1 MEGTP
6 PQQPTEEELRA
17 QIEEQLRNVRVEDLL
32 VESAA
37 SIVNLTVRRIA
48 KPDEQDLEQARIGI
62 EAVRGLVDLVEG
74 EVAGQ
79 IRAALSDLQLLYAR
93 ASRGEPLEGPPEE
106 GAACEPESQPKPR
119 LLSPRARNRASAETL
134 DSRQRLRKHNPL
146 NSPPFFGRPRAGGF
160 LHVIP
165 PKTRPDTNRRILP

>member
-6 PQQPTEEELRA
+6 QDQPPQQPSEEELRA
-17 QIEEQLRNVRVEDLL
+17 HLEEQLRQVRVEDLL

-62 EAVRGLVDLVEG
+62 EAVRALVDLVEG

-79 IRAALSDLQLLYAR
+79 IRSALSDLQLLYAR
-93 ASRGEPLEGPPEE
+93 ASRGEPLDGPPDE
-106 GAACEPESQPKPR
+106 AADSAAEPPQ
-119 LLSPRARNRASAETL
+119 
-134 DSRQRLRKHNPL
+134 
-146 NSPPFFGRPRAGGF
+146 SPPQGQQP
-160 LHVIP
+160 P
-165 PKTRPDTNRRILP
+165 PKLWTPGRD

>member
-17 QIEEQLRNVRVEDLL
+17 QIEEQLRSVRVEDLL

-48 KPDEQDLEQARIGI
+48 KPDEQDLEQARVGI
-62 EAVRGLVDLVEG
+62 EAVRALVDLVEG

-93 ASRGEPLEGPPEE
+93 ASRGEPLDDPEDQARE
-106 GAACEPESQPKPR
+106 EP
-119 LLSPRARNRASAETL
+119 
-134 DSRQRLRKHNPL
+134 H
-146 NSPPFFGRPRAGGF
+146 SPPQSPPQSQEP
-160 LHVIP
+160 P
-165 PKTRPDTNRRILP
+165 PKLWTPGRD

>member
-6 PQQPTEEELRA
+6 EQPTEEELRA
-17 QIEEQLRNVRVEDLL
+17 HLEEQLRNVRVEDLL

-79 IRAALSDLQLLYAR
+79 IRSALSDLQLLYAR
-93 ASRGEPLEGPPEE
+93 ASRGEPLGGPGDETGAPEGATGVEPQPEPPQAGPP
-106 GAACEPESQPKPR
+106 PKLWTP
-119 LLSPRARNRASAETL
+119 
-134 DSRQRLRKHNPL
+134 
-146 NSPPFFGRPRAGGF
+146 GR
-160 LHVIP
+160 
-165 PKTRPDTNRRILP
+165 D